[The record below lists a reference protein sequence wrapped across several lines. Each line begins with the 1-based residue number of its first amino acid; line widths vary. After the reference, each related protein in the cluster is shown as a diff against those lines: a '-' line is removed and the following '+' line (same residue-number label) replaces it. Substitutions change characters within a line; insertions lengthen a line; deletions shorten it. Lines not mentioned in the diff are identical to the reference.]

1 MIIRAAKDLKLAS
14 ERLYGKREAIFGV
27 PAVGGTGQPPD
38 HSTLLKSKIIV
49 LHPQKAHQT
58 NDNYGLLAFF
68 ENLSLKTKGYFMNA
82 WKITGGGGGA
92 RPGSEQLPP
101 PRNTHDWKGPNGI
114 FANY

>member
-1 MIIRAAKDLKLAS
+1 MAS
-14 ERLYGKREAIFGV
+14 ARLYLGCLQWEALGS
-27 PAVGGTGQPPD
+27 PRSQHA
-38 HSTLLKSKIIV
+38 LKSKIMV

-82 WKITGGGGGA
+82 WKITGGAA
-92 RPGSEQLPP
+92 RPGREQLPP